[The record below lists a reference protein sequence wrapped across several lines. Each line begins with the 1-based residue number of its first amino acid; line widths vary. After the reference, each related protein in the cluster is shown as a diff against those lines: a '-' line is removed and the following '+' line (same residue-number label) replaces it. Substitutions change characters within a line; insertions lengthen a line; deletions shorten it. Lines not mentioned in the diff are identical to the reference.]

1 MDKYIYNEKNG
12 LWYKL
17 QEDYLFFSLQFIIY
31 VISIANNIN
40 FLRK

>member
-17 QEDYLFFSLQFIIY
+17 QEDNLCFSLQFIIY
-31 VISIANNIN
+31 VMSIANNIN